1 MNAKRTSKDGSME
14 TPSEKAV
21 DDLVRASAEAMEFA
35 LKGEWAKDID
45 PAAPPVHPLMA
56 HPTAMMAAA
65 TVVGMGV
72 TSQVAGMWLGFM
84 KGFSEARENAD
95 DAGSA
100 SEVKV
105 AAEVK
110 SKPKPKRART
120 TSRKS
125 IRVVVDNERAEKLPS
140 SNVTDDLKQIAG
152 IGPKLAAVLSD
163 RGLKTFADI
172 ASMSDAQLAALD
184 AELGLDGRV
193 ERDDW
198 AGQAR
203 ALLEGAV

>member
-1 MNAKRTSKDGSME
+1 MNAKRTSNDGSMD
-14 TPSEKAV
+14 TPTEKAV
-21 DDLVRASAEAMEFA
+21 EDLVRASAEAMEFA
-35 LKGEWAKDID
+35 LKGDWAKDID

-84 KGFSEARENAD
+84 KGFSEARESGA

-100 SEVKV
+100 PEVESSSE
-105 AAEVK
+105 EK
-110 SKPKPKRART
+110 SMPLRAGS
-120 TSRKS
+120 TSRES
-125 IRVVVDNERAEKLPS
+125 LRVVVDNEKVLAAEPKR
-140 SNVTDDLKQIAG
+140 VADDLKQIAG
-152 IGPKLAAVLSD
+152 IGPKLAAVLAD

-172 ASMSDAQLAALD
+172 ASLNEAQLAALD

-193 ERDDW
+193 ERDNW
-198 AGQAR
+198 SGQAK
-203 ALLEGAV
+203 ALLEDAS